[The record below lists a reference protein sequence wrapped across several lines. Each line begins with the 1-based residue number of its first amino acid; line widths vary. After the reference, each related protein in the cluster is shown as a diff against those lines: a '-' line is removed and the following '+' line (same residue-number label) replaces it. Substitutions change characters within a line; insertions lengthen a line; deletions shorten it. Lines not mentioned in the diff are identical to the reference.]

1 MNNETVVT
9 LVLNKI
15 LDIMQNELSQMQDP
29 TDSFDFTS
37 NKSVSAIELSNWLST
52 VTFDLVETERLIN
65 NQPKLNGYVDQN
77 DQLKNYRAE
86 MIRAINAKFKYV
98 GLFDNSKDIFQSPY
112 QLTKS
117 MNNTIDQFNV
127 IVPTNAKQFA
137 GFLKVCH
144 FNNQDCV
151 KHFVKL
157 MKEDFNDHLDK
168 KDPYFIL
175 TVASVKF

>member
-1 MNNETVVT
+1 MNNETVAT

-37 NKSVSAIELSNWLST
+37 NKSVSAIELSNWLQT

-65 NQPKLNGYVDQN
+65 NQTKSHGYVDRN
-77 DQLKNYRAE
+77 EQLKKYRAE

-117 MNNTIDQFNV
+117 MNNTIEQFNV

-151 KHFVKL
+151 KQFVKL
-157 MKEDFNDHLDK
+157 MKEDFNGRLDK